1 MLKINNV
8 PCGYQHLFDKKIVFI
23 LLHKLI
29 DNKKYQDFYMDSNN
43 KFDLIILDNSAFELG
58 ESLDK
63 KLLMEWAHKLK
74 KRHPESM
81 IEVIIPDVYGDKEK
95 TLELMKDFLKMDTSG
110 FNLMAIPQGK
120 NELEL
125 IACLNEILKE
135 PRIKCIGLNKLWDKS
150 LLEKIVKPIIER
162 GRSIHRLGVK
172 DLSDWVLFNS
182 KLIRSTD
189 SRILSKI
196 VTGNDGTNQ
205 NDDLWECSLSESQI
219 EILRNLINEVDV
231 WQ

>member
-1 MLKINNV
+1 MIRISNV
-8 PCGYQHLFDKKIVFI
+8 PCGYQHLFDKKIVFV

-29 DNKKYQDFYMDSNN
+29 DNKKYRDYYMNHHN

-63 KLLMEWAHKLK
+63 KLLLYWASELK
-74 KRHPESM
+74 KKHPESM
-81 IEVIIPDVYGDKEK
+81 IEIIIPDSYGDKEK
-95 TLELMKDFLKMDTSG
+95 TLELMKDFLKTNTNDFS
-110 FNLMAIPQGK
+110 LMAIPQGK

-125 IACLNEILKE
+125 ISCLNEMLNE
-135 PRIKCIGLNKLWDKS
+135 PRIKCIGLNKLWSKD
-150 LLEKIVKPIIER
+150 LLERIVKPIIER

-172 DLSDWVLFNS
+172 DLSDWVLNNS

-196 VTGNDGTNQ
+196 VTGNLDP
-205 NDDLWECSLSESQI
+205 WEETLSEEQI
-219 EILRNLINEVDV
+219 NILKRLVEEVDK
-231 WQ
+231 W